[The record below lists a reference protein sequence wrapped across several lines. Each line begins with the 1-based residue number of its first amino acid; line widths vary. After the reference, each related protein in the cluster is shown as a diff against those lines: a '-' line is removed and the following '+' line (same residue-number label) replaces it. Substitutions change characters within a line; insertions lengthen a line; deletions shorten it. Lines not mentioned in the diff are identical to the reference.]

1 MTPDPRGYSKD
12 CPTRHLEDLAASKRQ
27 ERWEYKTKRF
37 KGERGTAL
45 EIQIMKGVYKEV
57 ELILEDL
64 ARRYNS

>member
-1 MTPDPRGYSKD
+1 MTPDPKGFNRD
-12 CPTRHLEDLAASKRQ
+12 CPIRSLEDLSASSRL

-37 KGERGTAL
+37 KGQRGSAL

-57 ELILEDL
+57 ELILANL

>member
-12 CPTRHLEDLAASKRQ
+12 CPIRHLEDLSVAKRL
-27 ERWEYKTKRF
+27 ERWEYKTGRF
-37 KGERGTAL
+37 KGQRGSAL

-64 ARRYNS
+64 FSRYNS